1 MVYVVNKGNN
11 KITNIKHF
19 PFSDHDLVS
28 TKLKLDDIER
38 GPGIWA
44 MNFNT
49 ITSELFT
56 KAFNTWWGI
65 WKNEIERFRNIQEWW
80 DVTKT
85 KIKYLTM
92 QISKQLKKGQNKKDI
107 EKFEK
112 QLEDLKSSTDD
123 GDIIKGKILEL
134 ENLIKKYYTQKAEAA
149 KIRSR
154 IKWAEEGERSTRYF
168 FELEKKQG
176 ENKMWN
182 RIKNTK

>member
-1 MVYVVNKGNN
+1 M
-11 KITNIKHF
+11 T
-19 PFSDHDLVS
+19 L
-28 TKLKLDDIER
+28 R
-38 GPGIWA
+38 GAREFWA

-85 KIKYLTM
+85 NIKYLTM

-112 QLEDLKSSTDD
+112 QLEDLKSRPFEHK
-123 GDIIKGKILEL
+123 IKS
-134 ENLIKKYYTQKAEAA
+134 
-149 KIRSR
+149 IRD
-154 IKWAEEGERSTRYF
+154 F
-168 FELEKKQG
+168 DFPL
-176 ENKMWN
+176 
-182 RIKNTK
+182 

>member
-1 MVYVVNKGNN
+1 
-11 KITNIKHF
+11 
-19 PFSDHDLVS
+19 
-28 TKLKLDDIER
+28 
-38 GPGIWA
+38 
-44 MNFNT
+44 
-49 ITSELFT
+49 
-56 KAFNTWWGI
+56 
-65 WKNEIERFRNIQEWW
+65 
-80 DVTKT
+80 
-85 KIKYLTM
+85 M

-168 FELEKKQG
+168 FELNCLLICIVKYL
-176 ENKMWN
+176 
-182 RIKNTK
+182 ILVFVTSHHS

>member
-1 MVYVVNKGNN
+1 MVSICSIFTNIQWRKLHPNKKRYSFQRGNARIDFILCSN
-11 KITNIKHF
+11 GLCSKVFDTNIKHF

-56 KAFNTWWGI
+56 KAFNTWWGK

-92 QISKQLKKGQNKKDI
+92 QISKQLKKVK
-107 EKFEK
+107 
-112 QLEDLKSSTDD
+112 
-123 GDIIKGKILEL
+123 
-134 ENLIKKYYTQKAEAA
+134 IKKT
-149 KIRSR
+149 
-154 IKWAEEGERSTRYF
+154 
-168 FELEKKQG
+168 
-176 ENKMWN
+176 
-182 RIKNTK
+182 

>member
-1 MVYVVNKGNN
+1 MFD
-11 KITNIKHF
+11 TNIKHF

-56 KAFNTWWGI
+56 KAFNTWWGK

-92 QISKQLKKGQNKKDI
+92 QISKQLKKVK
-107 EKFEK
+107 
-112 QLEDLKSSTDD
+112 
-123 GDIIKGKILEL
+123 
-134 ENLIKKYYTQKAEAA
+134 IKKT
-149 KIRSR
+149 
-154 IKWAEEGERSTRYF
+154 
-168 FELEKKQG
+168 
-176 ENKMWN
+176 
-182 RIKNTK
+182 